1 MSSWKS
7 YPSVFNLGHR
17 VLAEL
22 FSDPVLVEEKI
33 DGSQFSFGLIGG
45 VLRVRSKGAEMN
57 SEAPEKMF
65 DKAVETVST
74 LAPVLVPGYTYRGEF
89 LRTPK
94 HNTLAYDR
102 TPVGHIII
110 FDINVDEESYLTYE
124 DKKIEATRLGL
135 EVVPRLY
142 EGRIDSADAIRHL
155 LLLDSCLGGQKVEGV
170 VVKNYARFG
179 PDKKALMGKYVS
191 EAFKEVHGGEWKRNN
206 PTSGDIISELINRY
220 RTPARWNKAIQH
232 FRENGQLQNS
242 PRDIGAL
249 LREIPEDMRKECES
263 DIRDALF
270 AFAWPKIRRGITMG
284 FPEHYKQY
292 LLDQQFEAP
301 KDESK
306 EHEGGAS

>member
-135 EVVPRLY
+135 EVVPPF
-142 EGRIDSADAIRHL
+142 
-155 LLLDSCLGGQKVEGV
+155 C
-170 VVKNYARFG
+170 RF
-179 PDKKALMGKYVS
+179 S
-191 EAFKEVHGGEWKRNN
+191 
-206 PTSGDIISELINRY
+206 
-220 RTPARWNKAIQH
+220 
-232 FRENGQLQNS
+232 
-242 PRDIGAL
+242 
-249 LREIPEDMRKECES
+249 
-263 DIRDALF
+263 
-270 AFAWPKIRRGITMG
+270 
-284 FPEHYKQY
+284 
-292 LLDQQFEAP
+292 
-301 KDESK
+301 
-306 EHEGGAS
+306 